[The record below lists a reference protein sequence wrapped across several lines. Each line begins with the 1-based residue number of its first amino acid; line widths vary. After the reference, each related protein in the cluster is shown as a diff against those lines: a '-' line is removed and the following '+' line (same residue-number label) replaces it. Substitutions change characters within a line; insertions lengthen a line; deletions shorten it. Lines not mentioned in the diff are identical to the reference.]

1 VLQGA
6 VRGKATRRSQPEQ
19 PERPDLPEPDELEEE
34 EEGEEE
40 GGEACTGSFVRAS
53 ALVIQAVVQGTLTRR
68 ELHRIR
74 VLPD

>member
-1 VLQGA
+1 MLQGA

-34 EEGEEE
+34 EGEEE
-40 GGEACTGSFVRAS
+40 GGEACTGSFVGAS
-53 ALVIQAVVQGTLTRR
+53 ALVIHAVVQGTLTRQ
-68 ELHRIR
+68 EHHRIR